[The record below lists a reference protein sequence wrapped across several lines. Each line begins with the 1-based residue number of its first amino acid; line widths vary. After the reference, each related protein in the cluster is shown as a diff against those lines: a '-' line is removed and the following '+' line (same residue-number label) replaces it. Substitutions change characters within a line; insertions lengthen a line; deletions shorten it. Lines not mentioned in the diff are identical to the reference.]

1 MPKKVNQQRYLI
13 PVLLV
18 MFFFLVFNV
27 NGQNKKGKPN
37 IIFFLVD
44 DMGWQDTS
52 VPFHSDTTELN
63 RFYHTPNMEILANQ
77 GLMFTQ
83 AYAHSLC
90 SPTRISLMTGMSS
103 ARHMVT
109 NWTLR
114 KDISPGDRNDHP
126 SLSPAK
132 WNVNGMSPIP
142 GIENTVY
149 AKTFPMF
156 LQKAGYRTI
165 HVGKAHFG
173 AKDTPGED
181 PLNLGFDVNIAG
193 HAAGGPGSYLGINNF
208 SAEWRNED
216 RIWDVPGLEKYHG
229 KDIYL
234 TEALTLEANSEIEKA
249 VREDKPFYLYMAHYA
264 IHGPWEEDIRFARKY
279 QEWEEIEN
287 MAFEDKDLPQEE
299 RLKRWRKGL
308 SNRGVYASLIEGMDK
323 SLGDIMHNLRRL
335 GIEDNTIIVFMS
347 DNGQPREAPLNLPL
361 RGHKILPYEGGVRV
375 PFIVKWPGVTKAR
388 SSCSDYFIVEDLFPT
403 FLEMAGVKDYSQ
415 VSGKIDGKSIVPL
428 IKAEKDKYDDHA
440 VFWHYP
446 HVNSSPYFPFSSVRK
461 GDWKLIYR
469 HVERRLELF
478 NIKNDIAEQNNLAN
492 EEKEKVIELAK
503 ILSDHLRECKAKMT
517 IDKKSKQ
524 PVEYPDEI
532 LN

>member
-173 AKDTPGED
+173 A
-181 PLNLGFDVNIAG
+181 
-193 HAAGGPGSYLGINNF
+193 
-208 SAEWRNED
+208 D
-216 RIWDVPGLEKYHG
+216 R
-229 KDIYL
+229 
-234 TEALTLEANSEIEKA
+234 
-249 VREDKPFYLYMAHYA
+249 
-264 IHGPWEEDIRFARKY
+264 
-279 QEWEEIEN
+279 
-287 MAFEDKDLPQEE
+287 
-299 RLKRWRKGL
+299 
-308 SNRGVYASLIEGMDK
+308 K
-323 SLGDIMHNLRRL
+323 S
-335 GIEDNTIIVFMS
+335 V
-347 DNGQPREAPLNLPL
+347 
-361 RGHKILPYEGGVRV
+361 V
-375 PFIVKWPGVTKAR
+375 
-388 SSCSDYFIVEDLFPT
+388 
-403 FLEMAGVKDYSQ
+403 
-415 VSGKIDGKSIVPL
+415 
-428 IKAEKDKYDDHA
+428 
-440 VFWHYP
+440 
-446 HVNSSPYFPFSSVRK
+446 
-461 GDWKLIYR
+461 
-469 HVERRLELF
+469 
-478 NIKNDIAEQNNLAN
+478 
-492 EEKEKVIELAK
+492 
-503 ILSDHLRECKAKMT
+503 
-517 IDKKSKQ
+517 
-524 PVEYPDEI
+524 
-532 LN
+532 